1 MRTDTDIR
9 PVRDDESLAWAV
21 SEIERYFNYEP
32 EPGSPEADRF
42 DVLATLIEAYE
53 AKHHPI
59 PPAEPIDVLRFV
71 MEQRG
76 LDQADLAMLLGSRSR
91 ASEILSGKRRPTV
104 EMIALLGRA
113 WRIPAELLLPQ
124 PDMADA

>member
-1 MRTDTDIR
+1 MDIR
-9 PVRDDESLAWAV
+9 PIRDDASLAWAAR
-21 SEIERYFNYEP
+21 EIERHFDHEP
-32 EPGSPEADRF
+32 ESGSRESDRF
-42 DVLATLIEAYE
+42 DVLATLVEAYE

-59 PPAEPIDVLRFV
+59 PSAVPIDVLRFV

-76 LDQADLAMLLGSRSR
+76 LGQTDLATLLRSRSR
-91 ASEILSGKRRPTV
+91 ASEILSGKRRLTV

-124 PDMADA
+124 PGRSPT